1 MAITL
6 SADHAHR
13 LAVPVKLQGRHLL
26 EPALGQASEAQ
37 SNVSHHP
44 SHHPARLCHPQPYL
58 LARASFNLAE
68 LFLFGST
75 KQTSGVMKHFKEQCI
90 FDRSESMA
98 QQLTGCCFLHE
109 VNVCNVQ
116 NLWWFEAYLAA

>member
-26 EPALGQASEAQ
+26 EPALGQASEQRLPSSLPSSRKAMSSSALSSGQ
-37 SNVSHHP
+37 SK
-44 SHHPARLCHPQPYL
+44 LQPP
-58 LARASFNLAE
+58 E